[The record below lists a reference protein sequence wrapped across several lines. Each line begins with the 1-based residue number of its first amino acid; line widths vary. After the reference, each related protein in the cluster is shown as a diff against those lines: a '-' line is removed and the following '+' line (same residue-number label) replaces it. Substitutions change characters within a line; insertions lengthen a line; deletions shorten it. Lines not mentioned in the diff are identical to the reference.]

1 MTFPA
6 QQQPDLIQADE
17 LTLSNI
23 IDRLRT
29 LAPGQAIE
37 YHQTRHQAFPTS
49 GRYEPNYHAEMLA
62 MAVRLSVELHNVTM
76 RAYYDLC
83 REVIGD
89 RVDAL
94 LAENNGAL
102 AVLQLLR
109 LIRTWNAR
117 GSISDHVLPILQ
129 IDTRMT
135 VLGPEFRFGQI
146 EYHAR
151 GGVIVRRLQ
160 G

>member
-23 IDRLRT
+23 VDRLRV
-29 LAPGQAIE
+29 LAPGKAIE
-37 YHQTRHQAFPTS
+37 YHQTRGQAFPTS

-62 MAVRLSVELHNVTM
+62 MAMRLSVELHNATM

-83 REVIGD
+83 RETMGG
-89 RVDAL
+89 RVDVM

-102 AVLQLLR
+102 AVLPLMGMVR
-109 LIRTWNAR
+109 RWNAG
-117 GSISDHVLPILQ
+117 GSISDHVLPVLQ
-129 IDTRMT
+129 IDTKLT
-135 VLGPEFRFGQI
+135 VLGPEFSFGQI
-146 EYHAR
+146 AYHAR

-160 G
+160 D

>member
-1 MTFPA
+1 MTFPV

-23 IDRLRT
+23 VDRLRV
-29 LAPGQAIE
+29 LAPGQAVE
-37 YHQTRHQAFPTS
+37 YHQTRGQAFPTS

-83 REVIGD
+83 RETVGD
-89 RVDAL
+89 RIDLL
-94 LAENNGAL
+94 LAENNHAL
-102 AVLQLLR
+102 AVLPLLR
-109 LIRTWNAR
+109 VVRKWNAR
-117 GSISDHVLPILQ
+117 GSISDHILPILQ
-129 IDTRMT
+129 IDTKLT
-135 VLGPEFRFGQI
+135 VLGPDFRFGQI

-151 GGVIVRRLQ
+151 GGVVVRRLQ
-160 G
+160 D

>member
-1 MTFPA
+1 MNA
-6 QQQPDLIQADE
+6 QQQPDLIQADD

-23 IDRLRT
+23 VDRLRT
-29 LAPGQAIE
+29 LSPGQAIE
-37 YHQTRHQAFPTS
+37 YNQTRHQAFPTS

-62 MAVRLSVELHNVTM
+62 MAVRLSVELHNATM

-83 REVIGD
+83 RETMGD
-89 RVDAL
+89 RVDVM
-94 LAENNGAL
+94 LAANNGAL
-102 AVLQLLR
+102 AVLPLLQLVR
-109 LIRTWNAR
+109 KWNAR
-117 GSISDHVLPILQ
+117 GSISDHLLPLLE
-129 IDTRMT
+129 IDTRLT

-160 G
+160 D